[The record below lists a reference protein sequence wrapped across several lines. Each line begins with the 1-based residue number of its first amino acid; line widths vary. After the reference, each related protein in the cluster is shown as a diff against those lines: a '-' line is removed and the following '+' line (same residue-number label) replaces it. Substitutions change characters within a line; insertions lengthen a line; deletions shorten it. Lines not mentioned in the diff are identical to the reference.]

1 MKFIVVLLFGI
12 IFQSSFAAER
22 FIAIDGPNCL
32 NGALVA
38 TGVLPYQRYTSNS
51 EMWVKLKSS
60 MCKKVK
66 NKERQRGDIGI
77 LLDFG
82 PFATPNII
90 SHAFVYLNDLMSY
103 EKRGY
108 GKTEPYHTLATM
120 DILNSYDLDDIEGES
135 VEFYRCENWLAFQ
148 SAQKINLS
156 KKLEAALNETLK
168 LEKMLH
174 QSIKS
179 EDAHF
184 SLVKNQ
190 IFKIA
195 KQMTKLP
202 LTSAEIIFS
211 KDIAARLVSI
221 SSQLN
226 ALGDSEL
233 RGFTQKWEF
242 QEKGINDVFFL
253 LSEIPDR

>member
-1 MKFIVVLLFGI
+1 MKFIVILLFGI

-38 TGVLPYQRYTSNS
+38 TGVLPHHRYTSNS

-77 LLDFG
+77 LLDLG

-135 VEFYRCENWLAFQ
+135 VEFYRCENWLTFQ
-148 SAQKINLS
+148 SEQKKNLS

-168 LEKMLH
+168 LEEMLH

-179 EDAHF
+179 EGGDF
-184 SLVKNQ
+184 SLLKNQ

-195 KQMTKLP
+195 KQMAKLP
-202 LTSAEIIFS
+202 LTSSEKIFN

-233 RGFTQKWEF
+233 RSITQKWEF
-242 QEKGINDVFFL
+242 QEEGINDVFFL
-253 LSEIPDR
+253 LSEIADR

>member
-1 MKFIVVLLFGI
+1 MKFIVILLFGI
-12 IFQSSFAAER
+12 IFQSSFATER

-38 TGVLPYQRYTSNS
+38 TGVLPHHRYTSNS

-66 NKERQRGDIGI
+66 NKARQRGDIGI
-77 LLDFG
+77 LLDLG

-90 SHAFVYLNDLMSY
+90 SHAFVYIDDLMSY

-135 VEFYRCENWLAFQ
+135 VEFYRCENWSSFQ
-148 SAQKINLS
+148 SAHKKNLS
-156 KKLEAALNETLK
+156 KKLAAALNETLK
-168 LEKMLH
+168 LEDML
-174 QSIKS
+174 QMAIKS
-179 EDAHF
+179 EGEHF
-184 SLVKNQ
+184 FLVKNQ

-195 KQMTKLP
+195 MQMNKLS
-202 LTSAEIIFS
+202 LTSSEIIFS
-211 KDIAARLVSI
+211 EDIAARLVSI

-233 RGFTQKWEF
+233 RAITQTWEF
-242 QEKGINDVFFL
+242 QEKGISEVFSL
-253 LSEIPDR
+253 LSEIADR